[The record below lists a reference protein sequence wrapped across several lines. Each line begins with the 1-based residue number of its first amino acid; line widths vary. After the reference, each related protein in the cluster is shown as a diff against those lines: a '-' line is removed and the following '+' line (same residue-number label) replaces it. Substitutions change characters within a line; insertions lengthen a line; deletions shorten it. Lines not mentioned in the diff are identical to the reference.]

1 MLQVARKLTHYIA
14 PDVCDEVAHCMHQ
27 FKKDMKHSLANR
39 IVGAIED
46 NIKKAFEEHAVLVN
60 GENGEA
66 TASVDGAKAKRGR
79 LFYVLHFNVCVAAFF
94 GVRTNISDI
103 LHIFLCKYKK
113 KFTMCATSN

>member
-27 FKKDMKHSLANR
+27 FKKNMKHSLA
-39 IVGAIED
+39 GAIED

-66 TASVDGAKAKRGR
+66 AGPVEGAKAKRG
-79 LFYVLHFNVCVAAFF
+79 
-94 GVRTNISDI
+94 I
-103 LHIFLCKYKK
+103 
-113 KFTMCATSN
+113 